1 MATVLIPSPL
11 RSLCAGAAILE
22 VAGATLGEILR
33 AVDVRCPGFY
43 ERAVDEGRLR
53 PELSIALNGHA
64 FRYGLTEPI
73 APNDEVTIVPAIGGG
88 SP

>member
-11 RSLCAGAAILE
+11 RSLCAGAAALE
-22 VAGATLGEILR
+22 VAGATLGEVLR

-43 ERAVDEGRLR
+43 DRAVEGGSVR

-64 FRYGLTEPI
+64 FRYGLTEPVG
-73 APNDEVTIVPAIGGG
+73 PNDEVTIVPAIGGG
-88 SP
+88 QG

>member
-11 RSLCAGAAILE
+11 RSLCAGAATLE

-33 AVDVRCPGFY
+33 AVDVSAAPASTSAPST
-43 ERAVDEGRLR
+43 RAQVR

-88 SP
+88 

>member
-11 RSLCAGAAILE
+11 RSLCAGAAILK

-88 SP
+88 

>member
-11 RSLCAGAAILE
+11 RSLCAGAAALE
-22 VAGATLGEILR
+22 VPGATLGEVLR
-33 AVDVRCPGFY
+33 AVDIRCPGFY
-43 ERAVDEGRLR
+43 ERAVDEGRVR
-53 PELSIALNGHA
+53 PELSVALNGHA

>member
-43 ERAVDEGRLR
+43 DRAVDEGRLR

-73 APNDEVTIVPAIGGG
+73 APTDEVTIVPAIGGG
-88 SP
+88 

>member
-11 RSLCAGAAILE
+11 RPLCGGAATLE
-22 VAGATLGEILR
+22 VAGATLGELLR
-33 AVDVRCPGFY
+33 AVDARCPGFY
-43 ERAVDEGRLR
+43 ERAVDEGKVR
-53 PELSIALNGHA
+53 PELSVALNGHA

-88 SP
+88 